1 MNAHLSRRLP
11 STLALAL
18 TLTLAAQLAA
28 QLTAPSA
35 AHARP
40 LSVTFESLKVAPADK
55 SGAAWDDDGTPP
67 DLQVRVKVGGRVAL
81 ISPVF
86 ANTLEITT
94 PLSVSLSGVEE
105 PLEVFIYDVDGELE
119 QKVSALRVHP
129 RPEDI
134 GAGSK
139 SYRASNLEELRVSLS
154 AQEAPDPLDE
164 ELSAEE
170 VEGSTELA
178 EEAREEGAQEEF
190 AYAEPVDPW
199 EGVGAYTPRPSALPA
214 PTPADLSAS
223 RLPAALFA
231 NSAAR
236 ALYAEAARLRAAG
249 FTIEAKETLARL
261 IAAHPQSVYALKARR
276 DLF

>member
-1 MNAHLSRRLP
+1 MNARLSRRLP

-18 TLTLAAQLAA
+18 SLTLAAQLAA
-28 QLTAPSA
+28 QLAAPSA
-35 AHARP
+35 AHASP
-40 LSVTFESLKVAPADK
+40 LSVTIESLKVAPTDK
-55 SGAAWDDDGTPP
+55 SGAPWDDDGTHP
-67 DLQVRVKVGGRVAL
+67 DLQVKVKVGGRVAL

-94 PLSVSLSGVEE
+94 PLSVSLSGAEE
-105 PLEVFIYDVDGELE
+105 TLEVFVYDADGEQE
-119 QKVSALRVHP
+119 QKVSALRVRP
-129 RPEDI
+129 RPEDV
-134 GAGSK
+134 GAGAK

-154 AQEAPDPLDE
+154 ALEAPDALEIGE
-164 ELSAEE
+164 EPAEEGREE
-170 VEGSTELA
+170 VERAAQVALA
-178 EEAREEGAQEEF
+178 DAA
-190 AYAEPVDPW
+190 PIDPW
-199 EGVGAYTPRPSALPA
+199 EGVSSYTPRPSALPA

-231 NSAAR
+231 SSAAR